1 METSSFAMQKMWQRI
16 IVGVNP
22 NLFAD
27 ASDVCRSRCVLVQ
40 HSPAAPKEKGNTTLG
55 SHHTSPELS
64 YRIPLCG
71 TPFFPA
77 ALHPLR
83 VSLLLSFSISA
94 DVPLL
99 YQEMTETKA
108 KAIKCSGKVITPHL
122 TKLQGRGAVGHQ
134 GFHFTPCPKDGQ
146 LHHPS
151 LPPFPSSRTPH

>member
-1 METSSFAMQKMWQRI
+1 MKTPIFAMQKIWQRI

-22 NLFAD
+22 TLFAD
-27 ASDVCRSRCVLVQ
+27 ASDVCRQEQVCLGSVLQ
-40 HSPAAPKEKGNTTLG
+40 RKQASSTLG

-83 VSLLLSFSISA
+83 VSLLLSFSISLY
-94 DVPLL
+94 VPLL
-99 YQEMTETKA
+99 YQETTEIKA

-134 GFHFTPCPKDGQ
+134 GFHFTPCPEDGQ
-146 LHHPS
+146 LHHPFLLS
-151 LPPFPSSRTPH
+151 FPSSCTPH